1 MKSSWVSWWHTQCPY
16 CKKAR
21 MLIFWLLLMLLADA
35 MWFNLLIK

>member
-1 MKSSWVSWWHTQCPY
+1 MKKSWFAWWHTQCQY